1 VTSRSRIGAVLVA
14 AAAVA
19 AAAGAPAGVLG
30 VASVAHAQ
38 PRVSNRTIGVRWTRG
53 APQLS
58 FSARDLVTADVRRKL
73 ESGLPQTI
81 IMRIYAFP
89 EAGGEPIAIAP
100 QSCRVV
106 YDLWE
111 EVYRVQVQTASSD
124 RSERAATVEGVVR
137 RCLTAINVPV
147 GAAAQYASRRSARV
161 YFAALIE
168 LNPMSPDTVQRIRRW
183 LARPGGG
190 RLEGDAF
197 FGSFVSLFVN
207 RRIGAAERTLSF
219 RSQPVLVP

>member
-1 VTSRSRIGAVLVA
+1 MSSRPRIRAVLAVV
-14 AAAVA
+14 AAVA
-19 AAAGAPAGVLG
+19 LAVALSALGLAGR
-30 VASVAHAQ
+30 AHAQ
-38 PRVSNRTIGVRWTRG
+38 PRVGNRTIGVRWSRG

-81 IMRIYAFP
+81 VMRVYAYP
-89 EAGGEPIAIAP
+89 EAGGEPITVAL

-111 EVYRVQVQTASSD
+111 EVFRVQVQTATSD
-124 RSERAATVEGVVR
+124 RSESAPSVDGVVR
-137 RCLTAINVPV
+137 RCLTVANVAV
-147 GAAAQYASRRSARV
+147 GTAAQYATRRGARV

-207 RRIGAAERTLSF
+207 RRLGAAEKTLSF
-219 RSQPVLVP
+219 RSQPVAVP

>member
-1 VTSRSRIGAVLVA
+1 MTTRPAIARVL
-14 AAAVA
+14 
-19 AAAGAPAGVLG
+19 
-30 VASVAHAQ
+30 SVALSVAVGLTVVGPPASLHAQ
-38 PRVSNRTIGVRWTRG
+38 PRVANRTLGVRWDHG

-58 FSARDLVTADVRRKL
+58 FSAADVVSADVRRKL

-81 IMRIYAFP
+81 VTRVYAYP
-89 EAGGEPIAIAP
+89 EAGGEPIAVAL

-111 EVYRVQVQTASSD
+111 EVYRVQLQTATSD
-124 RSERAATVEGVVR
+124 RSERATSVDGVVR
-137 RCLTAINVPV
+137 RCLTAANVPV
-147 GAAAQYASRRSARV
+147 GTAEQYSARRGTRV

-168 LNPMSPDTVQRIRRW
+168 VNPMSADTVQRIRRW

-207 RRIGAAERTLSF
+207 RRIGSAERTLSF
-219 RSQPVLVP
+219 RSQPVAVP

>member
-1 VTSRSRIGAVLVA
+1 MSPRPALAAVLTVA
-14 AAAVA
+14 LAVA
-19 AAAGAPAGVLG
+19 AIGAFPGAR
-30 VASVAHAQ
+30 AQAQVAH
-38 PRVSNRTIGVRWTRG
+38 RTIGVRWDHG

-58 FSARDLVTADVRRKL
+58 FSARDVVNSDVRRKL

-81 IMRIYAFP
+81 VTRVYAYP
-89 EAGGEPIAIAP
+89 EAGGEPIAVAL

-124 RSERAATVEGVVR
+124 RSESASSVEGVVR
-137 RCLTAINVPV
+137 RCLTATNVPV
-147 GAAAQYASRRSARV
+147 GAAAQYVARRATRV
-161 YFAALIE
+161 YFAALVEI
-168 LNPMSPDTVQRIRRW
+168 NPMSPDTVQRIRRW

-219 RSQPVLVP
+219 RSQPVPVP

>member
-1 VTSRSRIGAVLVA
+1 MTRRSALAAVLKVA
-14 AAAVA
+14 LATAAIFGALGG
-19 AAAGAPAGVLG
+19 AGGAR
-30 VASVAHAQ
+30 AQ
-38 PRVSNRTIGVRWTRG
+38 PRVGSRTIGVRWDHG

-58 FSARDLVTADVRRKL
+58 FSARDIVTADVRRKL

-81 IMRIYAFP
+81 VMRVYAYP
-89 EAGGEPIAIAP
+89 EAGGDPVAVAL
-100 QSCRVV
+100 QSCRIV

-111 EVYRVQVQTASSD
+111 EVYRVQVQTATSD
-124 RSERAATVEGVVR
+124 RSERAPNVEGVVR
-137 RCLTAINVPV
+137 RCLTAVNVPV
-147 GAAAQYASRRSARV
+147 GAAAQYSPRRGSRV
-161 YFAALIE
+161 YFAALVEI
-168 LNPMSPDTVQRIRRW
+168 NPMSPDTVQRIRRW

>member
-1 VTSRSRIGAVLVA
+1 MSSRSAFVAVRTVAFVVA
-14 AAAVA
+14 AVFATLGAAS
-19 AAAGAPAGVLG
+19 GAR
-30 VASVAHAQ
+30 AQ
-38 PRVSNRTIGVRWTRG
+38 PRIVNRTIGVRWDHG
-53 APQLS
+53 APRLS
-58 FSARDLVTADVRRKL
+58 FSAGDVVTADVRRKL

-81 IMRIYAFP
+81 VMRVYAYP
-89 EAGGEPIAIAP
+89 EAGGDPVAIAP

-111 EVYRVQVQTASSD
+111 EVYRVQVQTATSD
-124 RSERAATVEGVVR
+124 RSERATNVDGVVR
-137 RCLTAINVPV
+137 RCLTATDVPV
-147 GAAAQYASRRSARV
+147 GAAEQYAARRGTRV

-168 LNPMSPDTVQRIRRW
+168 VNPMSPDTVQRIRRW

-207 RRIGAAERTLSF
+207 RRIGGAERTLSF
-219 RSQPVLVP
+219 RSQPVPVP